1 MADIKITIDSSQ
13 IRQAQKDTKALE
25 DATTRFSKKLDPLL
39 KKEKAFATAVKQV
52 NDAMR
57 LGVATQKQAIAEIE
71 RLGKEFGQ
79 TKEQIDR
86 TTASM
91 TGIRKNTNRMN
102 AVIQNAGYQFGDFAV
117 QVQSGQ
123 NVLVAFSQQGAQ
135 LAGLLPG
142 VAGAVTG
149 IALVIGSSL
158 ARALMEGTNL
168 FVSFTGASEDAK
180 EAIED
185 LTSTADRFGEALQ
198 GAVGPG
204 AEKFAET
211 VIRGKF
217 NAAIKEAS
225 EQLETLRREID
236 PMRERSFFD
245 PTGITGI
252 IDANRTLYLLR
263 TGAFEARVELMKLI
277 DTINKPLDFNDV
289 DELDQR
295 LRDITKLIDEFE
307 DQLTPKQLE
316 GLIEAYSAVYD
327 RQRQLQEQQKE
338 ITDESDN
345 TADSVEEIVLLTKEL
360 VSLHRQLQSLSGSIE
375 ETFKR
380 TAIQASLIGEGMDKS
395 ISSQVAS
402 MQVRLDQEKELLS
415 TLLDEG
421 VLPLGEVAETV
432 ANRERQFNEFK
443 ANLEA
448 IRSASSAGTGGSRR
462 SQVDAHVKEYER
474 LQQNIEDTLKSYQKQ
489 AQLELKL
496 IGLSKEEAEVTKF
509 VFDLE
514 KKLGV
519 TREQLNVDQQA
530 QYDAIL
536 AAKQKEIELTKQQQE
551 EEEKLAEA
559 KKRVEAVASSLA
571 SETVGALKSIAN
583 GTKTASE
590 AFRDMALNIIQ
601 QIMDILIWQP
611 LIESLT
617 RSISGAFTPAGAGGT
632 GVVGGLVSSLFG
644 FQNGGAFSAGN
655 VIPFAR
661 GGVVGSPTYFGM
673 SGGRTGLM
681 GEAGPEAI
689 MPLKRGPGGKL
700 GVEGGG
706 NVTVNQTFQFAANG
720 DDSVKKIIAEAAPK
734 IAKLTEAQIINSRQ
748 RGGQMR
754 RAFS

>member
-496 IGLSKEEAEVTKF
+496 IGLSKEEAELTKF

-632 GVVGGLVSSLFG
+632 GIAGGFISSLFG

-661 GGVVGSPTYFGM
+661 GGIVGSPTYFGM
-673 SGGRTGLM
+673 AGGRTGLM